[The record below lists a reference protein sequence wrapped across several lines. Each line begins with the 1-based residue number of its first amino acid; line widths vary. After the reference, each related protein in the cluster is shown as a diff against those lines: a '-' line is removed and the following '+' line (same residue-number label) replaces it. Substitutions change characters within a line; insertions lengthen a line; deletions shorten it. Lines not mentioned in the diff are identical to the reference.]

1 LALFSNPFRKRT
13 KAAKQEERALD
24 VSSVS
29 YPLRYGPS
37 VVNEAVEF
45 EAVRLAPVFAAGRLL
60 ASSCAGLPLEEFVNR
75 GNSRVRTQLSRL
87 FANPSATGTAYDW
100 IYRAVIS
107 LAFTGNAIGVVTE
120 RDYLEYPTKV
130 EWLKPELVYV
140 QDSLPTLGERG
151 SFTDPIFTYMGHE
164 LPREDVVHIPWF
176 TMPGRVWGLSPLGAY
191 ASSVGIGLDA
201 MQYKSDWFKGGGIPP
216 GQFQNKEQTVNQA
229 DAQAIKSR
237 IVQAIRSH
245 EPLVYGND
253 WSYEPFTIPH
263 SDAQFVETMRLTATQ
278 IAVVYGIPP
287 EMIGGETGKSMTYHN
302 VEQHGINFVSFSLRG
317 WLDKLEAAFSQLTP
331 NGHTVQFN
339 PDGLIKMDS
348 LARFQ
353 IYEIQR
359 NIGYANINEIR
370 AKEDEPLISE
380 DMGNDYT
387 PLQVMVQEGRAGTL
401 DEDPIGTLKPDK
413 PGTPTQEPPT
423 NTPSEEGN

>member
-1 LALFSNPFRKRT
+1 MPPLFRNPFRRKT
-13 KAAKQEERALD
+13 KAAKTEERTLD
-24 VSSVS
+24 VNSVN

-60 ASSCAGLPLEEFVNR
+60 ATSCAGLPLEEFAMR
-75 GNSRVRTQLSRL
+75 GDSRVRTKLSPL
-87 FANPSATGTAYDW
+87 FSSPSATGTAYDW

-120 RDYLEYPTKV
+120 RDYLEYPTRI
-130 EWLKPELVYV
+130 EWLKPELVFV

-151 SFTDPIFTYMGHE
+151 SFTNPIFTYMGHE
-164 LPREDVVHIPWF
+164 LPKEDVVHIPWF

-191 ASSVGIGLDA
+191 ASSVGIALDA

-216 GQFQNKEQTVNQA
+216 GQFQNKEQTVSQA
-229 DAQAIKSR
+229 DAQVIKSR

-253 WSYEPFTIPH
+253 WSYEPFSIPH

-287 EMIGGETGKSMTYHN
+287 EMIGGDTGKSMTYHN

-317 WLDKLEAAFSQLTP
+317 WLDKLEAAFSTLTP
-331 NGHTVQFN
+331 RGHVVKFN
-339 PDGLIKMDS
+339 PDGLIRMDS
-348 LARFQ
+348 LARNQ
-353 IYEIQR
+353 IYQIQR
-359 NIGYANINEIR
+359 NIGATNINEIR
-370 AKEDEPLISE
+370 AKEDLPPIPA
-380 DMGNDYT
+380 DMGDDYT
-387 PLQVMVQEGRAGTL
+387 PLQVMVQEGRAGTIG
-401 DEDPIGTLKPDK
+401 EDPIGELKPE
-413 PGTPTQEPPT
+413 TPKTPSE
-423 NTPSEEGN
+423 TPSEEGN